1 MEFLRKGFLGTRGDF
16 LSDLLICAL
25 AIIVPI
31 LLFAIQSG
39 RMRRG
44 RTHHILML
52 AIYYTVVAYV
62 IVYEANMLAR
72 GGMEF
77 LNANVRMNKNIYW
90 VVAGFHILLGAITLI
105 LGAITI
111 RLGNRAQA
119 SVLNLEVKKG
129 HRKRGWTT
137 FFLLLFTSI
146 TGVLVYYLTF
156 VYG

>member
-1 MEFLRKGFLGTRGDF
+1 MKFLGKGFLGTRGDF

-25 AIIVPI
+25 AIIVPL

-39 RMRRG
+39 RIRRIKI
-44 RTHHILML
+44 HHIIML
-52 AIYYTVVAYV
+52 IIYYTVVAYV

-77 LNANVRMNKNIYW
+77 LNANVRMNKSIYW
-90 VVAGFHILLGAITLI
+90 TVTAFHVVLGAITLI

-111 RLGNRAQA
+111 RGGNMAQA
-119 SVLNLEVKKG
+119 ALLNLEVKKK
-129 HRKRGWTT
+129 HRKNGWTT
-137 FFLLLFTSI
+137 FFLLFFTSI
-146 TGVLVYYLTF
+146 SGVLVYYLTF